1 MSSCKRSWL
10 FNYTFSYLTCGEDK
24 QNAKLLTHQ
33 KNNNNEVSTV
43 FWCNVKTLWFING
56 LFNPDIGKGKCIL
69 TMRKLGFFSKRKKIV
84 FIFYR
89 QVNHSQ
95 NVHVTIT
102 YGHSMTERKY
112 VLFILSFVHF
122 IVLASCEIKYIFIT
136 GTWRYIFFLII
147 KFIIPFIYILIIRKL
162 YDVRCLWYSCMYAY
176 FQQHD

>member
-1 MSSCKRSWL
+1 MHL
-10 FNYTFSYLTCGEDK
+10 
-24 QNAKLLTHQ
+24 
-33 KNNNNEVSTV
+33 NNE
-43 FWCNVKTLWFING
+43 KIG
-56 LFNPDIGKGKCIL
+56 ILFKE
-69 TMRKLGFFSKRKKIV
+69 KKIV

-112 VLFILSFVHF
+112 VLFILSIVHF
-122 IVLASCEIKYIFIT
+122 IVLAWCEIKYIFIT

-162 YDVRCLWYSCMYAY
+162 YDVRCLWYSCSYACTHIFNNTIRNNQSKYKKWKNLSATCMYKLEY
-176 FQQHD
+176 SIIHMYEQIPCCFKKKDTLQ